1 MPSPYDV
8 IGEDLAGDT
17 APQCTRWRIRVGS
30 PLKSRGITMKL
41 RRRNFLQLAA
51 GTAALPVL
59 PRAALADAYPSR
71 PVQIIVDLPAGLA
84 PDVAARL
91 IGPPLG
97 DRLGQAV
104 VIENR
109 PGAGGNIGAEAVVR
123 AAPDGYT
130 LLLVISGNAVN
141 ATLYP
146 NLTFNFVRDIAPVAF
161 IGTTPFALAVT
172 PSFPAKS
179 VPEFIAYAK
188 ANPGKINLATAGAGT
203 APHLAGELFKMMT
216 GVDIVQVP
224 YRSNYFADVLGGQ
237 VQGTFAAIAPAIGYI
252 RAGKLRP
259 LAVTSAKR
267 LDVLPDIPAMDEFVP
282 GYEGSGWLGVGAPRG
297 TPADVIDKLNKEIN
311 AVIAEPAMHEK
322 LVALGTYPDAMT
334 SAQFGK
340 LIADATEKW
349 AKVIKF
355 ANIKVE

>member
-1 MPSPYDV
+1 MPSP
-8 IGEDLAGDT
+8 EGDM
-17 APQCTRWRIRVGS
+17 APQCVQWGIRVGS
-30 PLKSRGITMKL
+30 PLHRKGITMKL
-41 RRRNFLQLAA
+41 RRRSFLHLAA
-51 GTAALPVL
+51 GAAALQAL
-59 PRAALADAYPSR
+59 PRAALADTYPSR
-71 PVQIIVDLPAGLA
+71 PVQIVVDLPAGLA

-97 DRLGQAV
+97 ARLGQAV

-109 PGAGGNIGAEAVVR
+109 PGAGGNIGAESVVR

-161 IGTTPFALAVT
+161 VGVTPFALAVT
-172 PSFPAKS
+172 PSFPVKT

-188 ANPGKINLATAGAGT
+188 ANPGKINFATAGAGT

-224 YRSNYFADVLGGQ
+224 YRSNYFADVLSGQ
-237 VQGTFAAIAPAIGYI
+237 VQGAFVAMAPAIGYI
-252 RAGKLRP
+252 RADKLRP

-267 LDVLPDIPAMDEFVP
+267 LDVLPDVPAMGEFVP

-297 TPADVIDKLNKEIN
+297 TPADIIDKLNKEIN
-311 AVIAEPAMHEK
+311 AAIAEPAMHEK
-322 LVALGTYPDAMT
+322 LVALGTYPDPMT
-334 SAQFGK
+334 PAQFDK
-340 LIADATEKW
+340 LIVDATEKW

-355 ANIKVE
+355 ANIKAE

>member
-1 MPSPYDV
+1 MPSP
-8 IGEDLAGDT
+8 EGDM
-17 APQCTRWRIRVGS
+17 APQCVQWGIRVGS
-30 PLKSRGITMKL
+30 PLHRKGITMKL
-41 RRRNFLQLAA
+41 RRRSFLHLAA
-51 GTAALPVL
+51 GAAALQAL
-59 PRAALADAYPSR
+59 PRAALADTYPSR
-71 PVQIIVDLPAGLA
+71 PVQIVVDLPAGLA

-97 DRLGQAV
+97 ARLGQAV

-109 PGAGGNIGAEAVVR
+109 PGAGGNIGAESVVR

-161 IGTTPFALAVT
+161 VGVTPFALAVT
-172 PSFPAKS
+172 PSFPVKT

-188 ANPGKINLATAGAGT
+188 ANPGKINFATAGAGT

-224 YRSNYFADVLGGQ
+224 YRSNYFADVLSGQ
-237 VQGTFAAIAPAIGYI
+237 VQGAFVAMAPAIGYI
-252 RAGKLRP
+252 RADKLRP

-267 LDVLPDIPAMDEFVP
+267 LDVLPDVPAMGEFVP

-297 TPADVIDKLNKEIN
+297 TPADIIDKLNKEIN
-311 AVIAEPAMHEK
+311 AAIAEPAMHEK
-322 LVALGTYPDAMT
+322 LVALGTYPDPMT
-334 SAQFGK
+334 PAQFDK
-340 LIADATEKW
+340 LMVDATEKW

-355 ANIKVE
+355 ANIKAE

>member
-1 MPSPYDV
+1 
-8 IGEDLAGDT
+8 
-17 APQCTRWRIRVGS
+17 
-30 PLKSRGITMKL
+30 MKL
-41 RRRNFLQLAA
+41 RRRNFLHLAVGIA
-51 GTAALPVL
+51 VLRALP
-59 PRAALADAYPSR
+59 RSALADTFPSR
-71 PVQIIVDLPAGLA
+71 TVQIIVDLPAGLA

-91 IGPPLG
+91 IGPPLSK
-97 DRLGQAV
+97 RLGQAV
-104 VIENR
+104 VVENR

-123 AAPDGYT
+123 ATPDGYT

-161 IGTTPFALAVT
+161 IGITPFVLAVT
-172 PSFPAKS
+172 PSFPAKT

-216 GVDIVQVP
+216 GVNVVHVP
-224 YRSNYFADVLGGQ
+224 YRSNYFADVLSGQ
-237 VQGTFAAIAPAIGYI
+237 VQGTFAAIAPAIGHI

-259 LAVTSAKR
+259 LAVTSTKR
-267 LDVLPDIPAMDEFVP
+267 LDVLPDVPAMNEFVP

-297 TPADVIDKLNKEIN
+297 TPDDVIDTLNKEIN
-311 AVIAEPAMHEK
+311 AAIADPAMTAR
-322 LVALGTYPDAMT
+322 LVDLGTEPDLMT
-334 SAQFGK
+334 PAQFGK
-340 LIADATEKW
+340 LIADATTKW

-355 ANIKVE
+355 ANIKAE

>member
-1 MPSPYDV
+1 
-8 IGEDLAGDT
+8 
-17 APQCTRWRIRVGS
+17 
-30 PLKSRGITMKL
+30 MKL
-41 RRRNFLQLAA
+41 RRRRFLHLTASA
-51 GTAALPVL
+51 AALGAL
-59 PRAALADAYPSR
+59 PRPALADTYPSR
-71 PVQIIVDLPAGLA
+71 PVLIIVDLPAGLA

-91 IGPPLG
+91 IGPPLSE
-97 DRLGQAV
+97 RLGQPV

-130 LLLVISGNAVN
+130 LLAVISGNAVN

-161 IGTTPFALAVT
+161 IGTTPFALAVN
-172 PSFPAKS
+172 PSFPAKT

-224 YRSNYFADVLGGQ
+224 YRSNYYADVLSGQ
-237 VQGTFAAIAPAIGYI
+237 VQGSFVAIAPAIGFI

-267 LDVLPDIPAMDEFVP
+267 LHVLPDVPAMNEFVP

-297 TPADVIDKLNKEIN
+297 TPADIIDKLNKEIN
-311 AVIAEPAMHEK
+311 AVIADPSMTAR
-322 LVALGTYPDAMT
+322 LVDLGTEPDLMT
-334 SAQFGK
+334 PAQFGK
-340 LIADATEKW
+340 LIAEATEKW

-355 ANIKVE
+355 ANIKAE

>member
-1 MPSPYDV
+1 
-8 IGEDLAGDT
+8 
-17 APQCTRWRIRVGS
+17 
-30 PLKSRGITMKL
+30 MKL
-41 RRRNFLQLAA
+41 RRRSFLHLTA
-51 GTAALPVL
+51 GAVALQAL
-59 PRAALADAYPSR
+59 PRAALADTYPSR

-91 IGPPLG
+91 IGPPLSE
-97 DRLGQAV
+97 RLGQAV

-130 LLLVISGNAVN
+130 LLAVISGNAVN

-172 PSFPAKS
+172 PSFPAKT

-203 APHLAGELFKMMT
+203 APHLSGELFKMMT
-216 GVDIVQVP
+216 GVDIVHVP
-224 YRSNYFADVLGGQ
+224 YRSNYYGDVLSGQ
-237 VQGTFAAIAPAIGYI
+237 VQGAFVAIAPAIGFI

-267 LDVLPDIPAMDEFVP
+267 LNVLPDVPAMDEFVP

-311 AVIAEPAMHEK
+311 AVVTEPAMTAR
-322 LVALGTYPDAMT
+322 LVELGTEPDPMT
-334 SAQFGK
+334 PAQFGK
-340 LIADATEKW
+340 LIADATDKW

-355 ANIKVE
+355 ANIKAE

>member
-1 MPSPYDV
+1 M
-8 IGEDLAGDT
+8 
-17 APQCTRWRIRVGS
+17 APQCVRRGIRVS
-30 PLKSRGITMKL
+30 SALNRKGITMKL
-41 RRRNFLQLAA
+41 RRRSFLHLAA
-51 GTAALPVL
+51 SAAALQAL

-97 DRLGQAV
+97 ERLGQAV
-104 VIENR
+104 VVENR

-146 NLTFNFVRDIAPVAF
+146 NLTFNFVHDIAPVAF
-161 IGTTPFALAVT
+161 VGVTPFALAVT
-172 PSFPAKS
+172 PSFPVKTI
-179 VPEFIAYAK
+179 PEFIAYAK
-188 ANPGKINLATAGAGT
+188 ANPGKINFATAGAGT

-216 GVDIVQVP
+216 GTDIVQVP
-224 YRSNYFADVLGGQ
+224 YRSNYFADVLSGQ
-237 VQGTFAAIAPAIGYI
+237 VQGAFVAMAPAIGYI

-259 LAVTSAKR
+259 LAVTSTKR
-267 LDVLPDIPAMDEFVP
+267 LDVLPDVPAMDEFVP

-297 TPADVIDKLNKEIN
+297 TPADIIDKLNKEIN
-311 AVIAEPAMHEK
+311 AAIAEPAMHEK
-322 LVALGTYPDAMT
+322 LVALGTYPEPMT
-334 SAQFGK
+334 PAQFGK
-340 LIADATEKW
+340 LIVDATEKW

-355 ANIKVE
+355 ANIKAE

>member
-1 MPSPYDV
+1 MPSP
-8 IGEDLAGDT
+8 EGDM
-17 APQCTRWRIRVGS
+17 APQCVQWGIRVGS
-30 PLKSRGITMKL
+30 PLHRKGITMKL
-41 RRRNFLQLAA
+41 RRRSFLHLAA
-51 GTAALPVL
+51 GAAALQAL
-59 PRAALADAYPSR
+59 PRAALADTYPSR
-71 PVQIIVDLPAGLA
+71 RVQIVVDLPAGLA

-97 DRLGQAV
+97 ARLGQAV

-109 PGAGGNIGAEAVVR
+109 PGAGGNIGAESVVR

-161 IGTTPFALAVT
+161 VGVTPFALAVT
-172 PSFPAKS
+172 PSFPVKT

-188 ANPGKINLATAGAGT
+188 ANPGKINFATAGAGT

-224 YRSNYFADVLGGQ
+224 YRSNYFADVLSGQ
-237 VQGTFAAIAPAIGYI
+237 VQGAFVAMAPAIGYI
-252 RAGKLRP
+252 RADKLRP

-267 LDVLPDIPAMDEFVP
+267 LDVLPDVPAMGEFVP

-297 TPADVIDKLNKEIN
+297 TPADIIDKLNKEIN
-311 AVIAEPAMHEK
+311 AAIAEPAMHEK
-322 LVALGTYPDAMT
+322 LVALGTYPDPMT
-334 SAQFGK
+334 PAQFDK
-340 LIADATEKW
+340 LMVDATEKW

-355 ANIKVE
+355 ANIKAE